1 MTFKCLCCVNSRD
14 YFDFWPLRLNS
25 NCFSIFLVT
34 YLNIPYVPCFHTAAC
49 EPCWAISANSYQMGR
64 LVSHITEQNNLP
76 ATHARVTGAE
86 RPQTVSH
93 LETPIMCS
101 ALWPHPN
108 HHLFPSS
115 QIPDMPLQFSPP
127 GTRPQ
132 GLSRCLLWVHHHQ
145 HPFHAVPVLVS
156 LC

>member
-1 MTFKCLCCVNSRD
+1 MSHVSILLHVNR
-14 YFDFWPLRLNS
+14 
-25 NCFSIFLVT
+25 
-34 YLNIPYVPCFHTAAC
+34 A
-49 EPCWAISANSYQMGR
+49 EPFSANSYQMGR

-101 ALWPHPN
+101 ALWPRPN

-127 GTRPQ
+127 WHSATGAVSMSSVGSPPPTPFSCCSSARFSSLNKSVPQ
-132 GLSRCLLWVHHHQ
+132 AIKDCDAFYG
-145 HPFHAVPVLVS
+145 
-156 LC
+156 